1 MKKYI
6 LTVIAALTVFAGF
19 SQVSRTK
26 ALINASLKNWEIE
39 LRAGYNIGGV
49 APLPL
54 PQEIRKLGKLQSN
67 IAFLC

>member
-39 LRAGYNIGGV
+39 LRAGYNICLLYTS
-49 APLPL
+49 PSP
-54 PQEIRKLGKLQSN
+54 RD
-67 IAFLC
+67 